1 MALCPAVNGIEATMK
16 RAHLANTYVAALAF
30 VAAFSYACQTAP
42 QPPPSSPPVLTPQV
56 LAPTNL
62 ANYSPN
68 NPYRQLVPGLM
79 VRTLYV
85 AETRGPNRI
94 QVWELLVGPG
104 QKTGAFTLPGSGVLS
119 ISSGQGIV
127 TTAGASRE
135 VRTGE
140 TTVVDEG
147 AEIQIENRTDGAGL
161 MIQATL
167 VTRSGN

>member
-1 MALCPAVNGIEATMK
+1 MK
-16 RAHLANTYVAALAF
+16 RAHPANTSVAVLAF
-30 VAAFSYACQTAP
+30 VAAFSYACQRAP

-56 LAPTNL
+56 APPTNL

-104 QKTGAFTLPGSGVLS
+104 QKTGAFTLPGAGVLF
-119 ISSGQGIV
+119 ITSGQGVV
-127 TTAGASRE
+127 TTAGAARE
-135 VRTGE
+135 VSTGQ

-147 AEIQIENRTDGAGL
+147 AQIQIENRTAGAGL

-167 VTRSGN
+167 VSRSGN